1 MKKIDY
7 HKLVLTAMITT
18 FLMLVVLIGMI
29 KAQPSV
35 SCAAIGG
42 IMTVLTAY
50 LWRTE

>member
-1 MKKIDY
+1 MKKTEY
-7 HKLVLTAMITT
+7 NKLVLTAIATV

-29 KAQPSV
+29 KAQPTV
-35 SCAAIGG
+35 SCSAIGG